1 MTKFKKKRRYNC
13 IYSNYIYIKFQILL
27 NKVEDKKNISV
38 TKSNKDLI
46 STRKIVEIEKNVSD
60 DIALYQWECILEL
73 PTITLKLGLP

>member
-1 MTKFKKKRRYNC
+1 M
-13 IYSNYIYIKFQILL
+13 
-27 NKVEDKKNISV
+27 
-38 TKSNKDLI
+38 KSNKDLI